1 MESDLVK
8 TNLVYKLPRVK
19 SFEIMKLEEFK
30 DLLTPDQ
37 YFKYLKKCKRRLGI
51 YPL

>member
-8 TNLVYKLPRVK
+8 TNLVYKLHRVK

-51 YPL
+51 SPL